1 MDFRSELWHE
11 RSGSNMAVRFTT
23 RWHVGID
30 ESAYCP
36 IDIAQTES
44 RRIIL
49 IAGRQMIRQHDID
62 DSYKKNHEY
71 R

>member
-1 MDFRSELWHE
+1 
-11 RSGSNMAVRFTT
+11 MAVRFTT

-62 DSYKKNHEY
+62 DFYKKNHEY